1 MKINKTKFL
10 GAMFFI
16 TILMDVVPSF
26 GFIKIGAISITNM
39 HIPVI
44 LTSIVL
50 GPLEGVLVGAVFGI
64 ISLARAVSR
73 QSTVLDMLL
82 QNPFISVFPR
92 LCLPLVSGYFYR
104 LCYKILPGNCNV
116 LRITATSIVGA
127 ATNCF
132 LVMGALYLAYPQQL
146 VEIFGLTHVSQL
158 PAALLKALGPNVAV
172 ESLFCALV
180 CIPAMYGLTRYFGN
194 QKQP

>member
-1 MKINKTKFL
+1 MKINKIKFL

-26 GFIKIGAISITNM
+26 GFIKMGAISITNM

-50 GPLEGVLVGAVFGI
+50 GPLEGMMVGAVFGI

-82 QNPFISVFPR
+82 QNPFISVLPR
-92 LCLPLVSGYFYR
+92 LLLPLASGYFYR
-104 LCYKILPGNCNV
+104 LICKVLPKNCPILQ
-116 LRITATSIVGA
+116 LSATSVVGA

-132 LVMGALYLAYPQQL
+132 LVMGALYLVYPQEL
-146 VEIFGLTHVSQL
+146 VEIFGLSHASQL

-172 ESLFCALV
+172 ESLFCALI
-180 CIPAMYGLTRYFGN
+180 CIPAMFALQKYFGN
-194 QKQP
+194 QTQS